1 MKIKKRILSLA
12 LAGTMALGLMPG
24 MTMTALADGDTSYT
38 LTIPSTLSVANSG
51 WNATDGISATGALAS
66 GKKLTVTASSD
77 GEFALVNQSDNT
89 QKVGYKLAT
98 TSADTEATTS
108 WTFDSLSSTATKKDM
123 GIIVEDYSTK
133 PAGTYT
139 DTVTFTAKVEDPIPV
154 TAITLNKTETLLG
167 VGSTETLSVSSV
179 TPDNATDQTVTWSSD
194 NTSVATVDAST
205 GVVTGVAKGT
215 ANITAT
221 ANDGSGVSATCAVKV
236 STLAAAF
243 VDGAVI
249 KVSFKWRGS
258 NAGDYVQGTYSASSG
273 TFTVS
278 KGGSNWGTESRR
290 AVYKV
295 EKSGNNI
302 TVGAGLYDY
311 DVEGMLWTFN
321 AASDTYTYTP
331 GDIVKDMPTEFGLIS
346 VTLNGTDITS
356 QLTMQ

>member
-1 MKIKKRILSLA
+1 
-12 LAGTMALGLMPG
+12 
-24 MTMTALADGDTSYT
+24 
-38 LTIPSTLSVANSG
+38 
-51 WNATDGISATGALAS
+51 
-66 GKKLTVTASSD
+66 
-77 GEFALVNQSDNT
+77 
-89 QKVGYKLAT
+89 
-98 TSADTEATTS
+98 
-108 WTFDSLSSTATKKDM
+108 
-123 GIIVEDYSTK
+123 VEDYSTK
-133 PAGTYT
+133 PAGTYQ
-139 DTVTFTAKVEDPIPV
+139 DTVTFTASVVSASVPV

-167 VGSTETLSVSSV
+167 VGSTETLSVGSV
-179 TPDNATDQTVTWSSD
+179 TPDNATDQSVTWSSD

-278 KGGSNWGTESRR
+278 KGGGNWGTESRR

-302 TVGAGLYDY
+302 TIGAGLYDY
-311 DVEGMLWTFN
+311 GMEGMQWTFN
-321 AASDTYTYTP
+321 ATSDTYTYTP
-331 GDIVKDMPTEFGLIS
+331 GDIARDIPNDFGLIS

-356 QLTMQ
+356 QLTQN